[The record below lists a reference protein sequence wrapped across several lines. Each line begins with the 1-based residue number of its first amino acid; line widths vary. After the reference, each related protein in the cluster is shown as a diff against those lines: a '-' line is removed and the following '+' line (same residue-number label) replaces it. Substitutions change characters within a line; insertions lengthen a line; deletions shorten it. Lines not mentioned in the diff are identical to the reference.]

1 MDEINW
7 SEFKR
12 QHLIDVWRA
21 LPDGCRLRVR
31 IYSKAWRS
39 NPSDSTATVAP
50 QGDLKSPAGISTFAP
65 EHFSP
70 AFDEARVLAY
80 ANRLVYRARQ
90 KGNEVLV
97 VVSPVDDP
105 EISKTVK
112 VPCWDW

>member
-1 MDEINW
+1 MVDIDW
-7 SEFKR
+7 GEFKR

-31 IYSKAWRS
+31 IYS
-39 NPSDSTATVAP
+39 T
-50 QGDLKSPAGISTFAP
+50 AP